1 MEYDPGEILESPSAE
16 RNKKPIQELVLS
28 PIVYPRLFHDI
39 LTSSNNNNNKKEDTT
54 TTTSNT
60 NNDND
65 RVIRV
70 LELAAGCGVHTT
82 YFVSCFLNS
91 QSCNANAGA
100 DITLE
105 WHPSDP
111 DNEARSSID
120 ARTLQYMQ
128 DNLTLYILP
137 ANSWALGKVGGTS
150 CQDGGHRDK
159 GDAGASKAEAGQ
171 MGMCKSEYATSHT
184 EYFDLVTCI
193 NMIHIAPWEACLG
206 LMECA
211 GIVLRHGGLLL
222 CYGPYFVNGTG
233 SEGNIKFNVS
243 LQNQNSEWGVRNLED
258 VIDVAKQYGL
268 EFVQSIY
275 MPANNLSVLF
285 CKK

>member
-16 RNKKPIQELVLS
+16 RNKGPIQELVLG
-28 PIVYPRLFHDI
+28 PIIYPRLFHDI
-39 LTSSNNNNNKKEDTT
+39 LTSNNNKNSED
-54 TTTSNT
+54 S
-60 NNDND
+60 NNDR

-82 YFVSCFLNS
+82 YFVSSFINS

-100 DITLE
+100 DIILE

-111 DNEARSSID
+111 DHEARASID
-120 ARTLQYMQ
+120 ARTLQYTQ
-128 DNLTLYILP
+128 DNLTLYIHP
-137 ANSWALGKVGGTS
+137 ANSWALGKVGGTA

-159 GDAGASKAEAGQ
+159 GDAGASKAAGQ
-171 MGMCKSEYATSHT
+171 IGLVTSNEYYANTHT
-184 EYFDLVTCI
+184 EYYDLVTCI
-193 NMIHIAPWEACLG
+193 NMIHIAPWEACIG

-211 GIVLRHGGLLL
+211 GTVLRHGGLLL

-233 SEGNIKFNVS
+233 SEGNIKFNTS
-243 LQNQNSEWGVRNLED
+243 LQNQNPEWGVRNLED
-258 VIDVAKQYGL
+258 VIVVAKQYGL
-268 EFVQSIY
+268 EFVQSIE

>member
-1 MEYDPGEILESPSAE
+1 MEYDPGEKLESPSAE
-16 RNKKPIQELVLS
+16 RNKGPIQELVLG

-39 LTSSNNNNNKKEDTT
+39 LTSNNNKKED
-54 TTTSNT
+54 S
-60 NNDND
+60 ND

-82 YFVSCFLNS
+82 YFVSSFINS
-91 QSCNANAGA
+91 QNCNANAGA

-120 ARTLQYMQ
+120 ARTLQYTQ
-128 DNLTLYILP
+128 DNLTPYILP
-137 ANSWALGKVGGTS
+137 ANSWALGKVGGTA

-159 GDAGASKAEAGQ
+159 GDAGANKASEQIGL
-171 MGMCKSEYATSHT
+171 CTSEYANTHT
-184 EYFDLVTCI
+184 EYFDLVLCI

-211 GIVLRHGGLLL
+211 GTVLRQGGLLL

-233 SEGNIKFNVS
+233 SEGNITFNIS

-258 VIDVAKQYGL
+258 VIDVAKQYEL
-268 EFVQSIY
+268 EFVQDID
-275 MPANNLSVLF
+275 MPANNLSALF